1 MPTLKRCKTKYAG
14 VFFIESEGP
23 TGTEKIYYIRYRRQG
38 KMIEEKAGRQFQDDM
53 TPSRASGK
61 RSDRIKGKELS
72 NIEERETKKAAKEA
86 EKGKL
91 TINRIWEK
99 YSEEKSVN
107 SKEKR
112 KTRSLSTD
120 KSFYEKHLK
129 TPFGNKEPHE
139 LKKEAVDWFGSSLK
153 KKLSPQT
160 VKHILALLRRL
171 INFGIEKQ
179 LCDNIKFKITL
190 PEVHNEK
197 TEDLTSDQLAALLKA
212 IDESEDI
219 QVGNMMKLALYSG
232 MRRSE
237 MFRLQWADIN
247 FEKGYITLKDPK
259 GKKDQTIPLNNM
271 SRELLKK
278 HPTTRSKLVFPG
290 ERGKQR
296 VDVGKA
302 VNKIKEKAG
311 LPKDF
316 RPLHGLR
323 HVFASMLASSGKVD
337 MYVLQK
343 LLTHKSPQMSQ
354 RYAHLRDESLK
365 SASNLT
371 GGLIDQ
377 ELMKAKQNGNNVVN
391 YNR

>member
-38 KMIEEKAGRQFQDDM
+38 KMIEEKAGKQFQDDM
-53 TPSRASGK
+53 TPSRASGI
-61 RSDRIKGKELS
+61 RADRIKGKEQS
-72 NIEERETKKAAKEA
+72 NIAQREAEKAAKEA

-99 YSEEKSVN
+99 YSEEKSVK

-112 KTRSLSTD
+112 TTRSLSTD
-120 KSFYEKHLK
+120 KSFYEKHLE
-129 TPFGNKEPHE
+129 TPFGSKEPHE
-139 LKKEAVDWFGSSLK
+139 LKQWDVDRLRINLM

-171 INFGIEKQ
+171 INFGIQKQ
-179 LCDNIKFKITL
+179 LCDNIKFKIQL
-190 PEVHNEK
+190 PEVNNEK

-212 IDESEDI
+212 IDESEDL
-219 QVGNMMKLALYSG
+219 QVGNMMKLALYTG

-237 MFRLQWADIN
+237 MFRLQKSDIN
-247 FEKGYITLKDPK
+247 FDKGYITLKDPK
-259 GKKDQTIPLNNM
+259 GKKDQTIPLNSL
-271 SRELLKK
+271 SRELLEN

-343 LLTHKSPQMSQ
+343 LLTHKSPQTTQ

-377 ELMKAKQNGNNVVN
+377 ELAKAKENQQNVVN
-391 YNR
+391 FNR